1 MTELEN
7 LLSEH
12 DLAALRGV
20 TVRTLQRERAQR
32 RGPAFIKLGRKVY
45 YRREAV
51 NAWLRALEETPV
63 RSEVREGAA

>member
-1 MTELEN
+1 MTEFEN
-7 LLSEH
+7 LISEH

-51 NAWLRALEETPV
+51 NEWLRAIEETPV
-63 RSEVREGAA
+63 RSEVRENA

>member
-1 MTELEN
+1 MTEFEN
-7 LLSEH
+7 LISEH

-51 NAWLRALEETPV
+51 NEWLRALEEIPV
-63 RSEVREGAA
+63 RSETRERA

>member
-32 RGPAFIKLGRKVY
+32 RGPAFIKLGRRVF

-51 NAWLRALEETPV
+51 NEWLRALEETPV